1 MAPFHMQQNVTFY
14 RIALSTAGAVIIGAF
29 GLLAGAVWGLAT
41 GADVILAALIVGAI
55 AAAWGAVCFQLTPTG
70 GSIMENKTTVNYA
83 VIALHGW
90 VTAFACILALI
101 VWVAREAV

>member
-1 MAPFHMQQNVTFY
+1 MAPFRMQQNVTFY

-29 GLLAGAVWGLAT
+29 GLLAGAFWGLAT
-41 GADVILAALIVGAI
+41 GADVLIAALIVGAI

-90 VTAFACILALI
+90 LAGFACIIALI
-101 VWVAREAV
+101 VWAVRRAI